1 MKLAIVLFAVVMAA
15 RAHPGYVD
23 PWASS
28 HQVSYA
34 SAPHVVPY
42 VQEHQSYVSAPVG
55 HHQVYAAPIVKV
67 AAAPIVHAH
76 PVAVHQQV
84 IKVPQPAPIP
94 PLHPQPLNIKV
105 PHTQSVRLPTG
116 PVKIHTPHLIGF
128 EVAAPEPAPV
138 YAKHAVVAKPVHVS
152 APVHPW

>member
-28 HQVSYA
+28 
-34 SAPHVVPY
+34 
-42 VQEHQSYVSAPVG
+42 
-55 HHQVYAAPIVKV
+55 HQVYAAPIVKV